1 MTTPFTMREE
11 LIDLMRRD
19 VLGPADGPEE
29 ELSPLE
35 RQVTRRY
42 LAGMLA
48 PGGKQ
53 LLRVD
58 GQVIAKKQR
67 LF

>member
-1 MTTPFTMREE
+1 MTTPFSMREE
-11 LIDLMRRD
+11 LIDLLRRD
-19 VLGPADGPEE
+19 LLGPADGPEE

-48 PGGKQ
+48 PGGQQ
-53 LLRVD
+53 LPGSD
-58 GQVIAKKQR
+58 GSGDLPA
-67 LF
+67 LE